1 MAGVGAQRAVE
12 ISKWWERVKSW
23 RASHFSLEQRALL
36 KNSKILL
43 SALKFV
49 FYPRSER
56 FRRLQKMIVLLRY
69 LPWSHE
75 TDDIRDIEEAFVSFT
90 GTHFPSELKL
100 SSHGVLGVHPMAS
113 RLSQSK
119 CHPFSHAV
127 SGSDSTWKLSSYSL
141 QIWPGLPWHP
151 GANLSASLLRTQ
163 LVLSVVVPAHLLRL
177 IWQLMSCPS
186 SWMEVLPPAAP
197 AFRLAGREVIT
208 RFPRTLPSR
217 ILPES
222 LDPELVLSLLYYSV
236 LWYLRLL
243 SSLIFHLNERLLS
256 HWFFLV
262 KLCPNKHRRNNK
274 SCQLASS
281 VEKGTHRGCEAEK
294 NVLAVAVLAETQ
306 GQALSS
312 WCMLLLLGK
321 NQDFCGNHSQCSI
334 SYVSYFENKIV
345 STLFFWNLQTT
356 ANPWTGRPL
365 RNVGQAVPR

>member
-151 GANLSASLLRTQ
+151 GATLVSLSAANTAGAVCRGPRTPSPAYLTAHELPVQ
-163 LVLSVVVPAHLLRL
+163 LDGSSS
-177 IWQLMSCPS
+177 SCS
-186 SWMEVLPPAAP
+186 ASFPPH
-197 AFRLAGREVIT
+197 RT
-208 RFPRTLPSR
+208 RGHHTLPSHASLTHPSR
-217 ILPES
+217 VTGPGARFKFIVLFCATVFAPVVISDFPSQWTAFEPLILFSE
-222 LDPELVLSLLYYSV
+222 
-236 LWYLRLL
+236 
-243 SSLIFHLNERLLS
+243 
-256 HWFFLV
+256 
-262 KLCPNKHRRNNK
+262 
-274 SCQLASS
+274 
-281 VEKGTHRGCEAEK
+281 
-294 NVLAVAVLAETQ
+294 
-306 GQALSS
+306 
-312 WCMLLLLGK
+312 
-321 NQDFCGNHSQCSI
+321 
-334 SYVSYFENKIV
+334 IV
-345 STLFFWNLQTT
+345 S
-356 ANPWTGRPL
+356 
-365 RNVGQAVPR
+365 